1 MFRMLHLSIVIVI
14 KEYDMKSFK
23 VLSIKEKK
31 ALLKFPAYITLLAA
45 NFDGLLDKAEK
56 KEAIKLEH
64 IKTFSADPLL
74 KEFYLE
80 ADKVFKNN
88 LEQINKKLPKE
99 RDRRET
105 AIKVELVKLEKIIL
119 KMGEDYTSAMHR
131 SMKSFKDHVSK
142 AHHNVLIDFIFP
154 MPIKGLSY

>member
-1 MFRMLHLSIVIVI
+1 MKQFSTLT
-14 KEYDMKSFK
+14 KEDR
-23 VLSIKEKK
+23 E

-45 NFDGLLDKAEK
+45 DSDGLLDKAEK

-74 KEFYLE
+74 AEFYKE
-80 ADKVFKNN
+80 ADKVFKIN
-88 LEQINKKLPKE
+88 LEKLDKNLPEE

-105 AIKVELVKLEKIIL
+105 SIKVELVKLEKIIL
-119 KMGEDYTSAMHR
+119 KLGEDYTSAMHR